1 MDINV
6 TLILQAMQFAC
17 AYCFLYKFLFAPAY
31 KILQDDELF
40 KNELYK
46 NLEQE
51 QQVKDALLQDY
62 HVKSSAFKSE
72 LIQVIPAQATESAYQ
87 ESMFGSTLYCVEKIQ
102 LSEQDREKTESF
114 LVDRLSQVIKK

>member
-1 MDINV
+1 MEINI

-17 AYCFLYKFLFAPAY
+17 AYYFLYRFVFAPAY
-31 KILQDDELF
+31 QILQDDEQF

-46 NLEQE
+46 NLERE

-62 HVKSSAFKSE
+62 RVKNSAFKSE
-72 LIQVIPAQATESAYQ
+72 LIQVIPVQTTQSTHQ

-102 LSEQDREKTESF
+102 LSKQDREITESF